1 MYFVFIMCMHVYVL
15 ADFSE
20 EDIRNTDDGKIQG

>member
-1 MYFVFIMCMHVYVL
+1 MYFVFIMCMHVYML

-20 EDIRNTDDGKIQG
+20 EDIGNINDGKIQG